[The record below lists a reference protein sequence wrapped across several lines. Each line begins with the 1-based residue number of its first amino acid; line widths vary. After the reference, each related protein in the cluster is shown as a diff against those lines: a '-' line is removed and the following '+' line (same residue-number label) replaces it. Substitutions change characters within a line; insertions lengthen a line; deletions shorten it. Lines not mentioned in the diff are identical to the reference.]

1 MDINLM
7 ITSFPKLLDATV
19 VTVKLLSLSLFFG
32 LFIGLLFA
40 ILRLSKNKI
49 INKFAY
55 GYSYVFRG
63 TPLLVQIFIIYFGLG
78 NIEYFRSTF
87 LWVVFKEPYWC
98 AIIAFALNTG
108 AYTSEILRSAFQTIK
123 PGFIEAGKSLGIS
136 NKIIFYKI
144 QIPIAIRQSLP
155 AYGNE
160 IILMMKGTSLAST
173 VTLMDFD
180 LMINSLPKLLGA
192 TVVTLKLL
200 SASLFFGLFIG
211 LLFAVLRLNKNKI
224 INKFAY
230 TYSYVFRGTPLLVQ
244 IFIIYFGLGQIEYF
258 RSTFLWVVFKEP
270 YWCAIIA
277 FALNTGAYTSEIL
290 RSAFQ
295 TIKPGLIEA
304 GKSLGISNKII
315 FYKIQIPIA
324 IRQSLPAYGN
334 EIILMMKGTSLA
346 STVTLMDL
354 TGVAK
359 YIISTTFKPIE
370 VFIVAGGIYLFMT
383 FIIHNVIKFLEKK
396 YSFN

>member
-1 MDINLM
+1 MDFELM
-7 ITSFPKLLDATV
+7 VASFPKLLNAALITL
-19 VTVKLLSLSLFFG
+19 KLLSVSLIIG

-40 ILRLSKNKI
+40 ILRLNKNI
-49 INKFAY
+49 FINKFAY
-55 GYSYVFRG
+55 GYSYLFRG

-78 NIEYFRSTF
+78 QIEYLRSTV
-87 LWVVFKEPYWC
+87 LWTILKEPYWC

-123 PGFIEAGKSLGIS
+123 PGIIEAGKSLGIP

-173 VTLMDFD
+173 VT
-180 LMINSLPKLLGA
+180 I
-192 TVVTLKLL
+192 
-200 SASLFFGLFIG
+200 
-211 LLFAVLRLNKNKI
+211 
-224 INKFAY
+224 
-230 TYSYVFRGTPLLVQ
+230 
-244 IFIIYFGLGQIEYF
+244 
-258 RSTFLWVVFKEP
+258 
-270 YWCAIIA
+270 
-277 FALNTGAYTSEIL
+277 
-290 RSAFQ
+290 
-295 TIKPGLIEA
+295 
-304 GKSLGISNKII
+304 
-315 FYKIQIPIA
+315 
-324 IRQSLPAYGN
+324 
-334 EIILMMKGTSLA
+334 
-346 STVTLMDL
+346 MDL

-370 VFIVAGGIYLFMT
+370 VFIIAGGIYLFMT

>member
-1 MDINLM
+1 MDLELM
-7 ITSFPKLLDATV
+7 ANSFPKLLNAAVITL
-19 VTVKLLSLSLFFG
+19 KLLSASLIIG
-32 LFIGLLFA
+32 LFVGLFFA
-40 ILRLSKNKI
+40 ILRLNKNI
-49 INKFAY
+49 FLNRFAY

-78 NIEYFRSTF
+78 QIEYLRSTF
-87 LWVVFKEPYWC
+87 LWVILKEPYWC

-123 PGFIEAGKSLGIS
+123 PGIVEAGKSLGIS

-173 VTLMDFD
+173 VT
-180 LMINSLPKLLGA
+180 I
-192 TVVTLKLL
+192 
-200 SASLFFGLFIG
+200 
-211 LLFAVLRLNKNKI
+211 
-224 INKFAY
+224 
-230 TYSYVFRGTPLLVQ
+230 
-244 IFIIYFGLGQIEYF
+244 
-258 RSTFLWVVFKEP
+258 
-270 YWCAIIA
+270 
-277 FALNTGAYTSEIL
+277 
-290 RSAFQ
+290 
-295 TIKPGLIEA
+295 
-304 GKSLGISNKII
+304 
-315 FYKIQIPIA
+315 
-324 IRQSLPAYGN
+324 
-334 EIILMMKGTSLA
+334 
-346 STVTLMDL
+346 MDL

-383 FIIHNVIKFLEKK
+383 FVIHNLIKFLEKK

>member
-1 MDINLM
+1 MDFDLM
-7 ITSFPKLLDATV
+7 FTSFPKLLSATLI
-19 VTVKLLSLSLFFG
+19 TLKLLSVSLIIGMFLG
-32 LFIGLLFA
+32 LFFA
-40 ILRLSKNKI
+40 ILRLNKIKI

-78 NIEYFRSTF
+78 QIEYLRTTF
-87 LWVVFKEPYWC
+87 LWEILKEPYWC

-123 PGFIEAGKSLGIS
+123 PGI
-136 NKIIFYKI
+136 
-144 QIPIAIRQSLP
+144 
-155 AYGNE
+155 
-160 IILMMKGTSLAST
+160 
-173 VTLMDFD
+173 
-180 LMINSLPKLLGA
+180 
-192 TVVTLKLL
+192 
-200 SASLFFGLFIG
+200 
-211 LLFAVLRLNKNKI
+211 
-224 INKFAY
+224 
-230 TYSYVFRGTPLLVQ
+230 
-244 IFIIYFGLGQIEYF
+244 
-258 RSTFLWVVFKEP
+258 
-270 YWCAIIA
+270 
-277 FALNTGAYTSEIL
+277 
-290 RSAFQ
+290 
-295 TIKPGLIEA
+295 IEA

-396 YSFN
+396 YSFSQ

>member
-1 MDINLM
+1 MDIDLLLN
-7 ITSFPKLLDATV
+7 SFPKLLVASIT
-19 VTVKLLSLSLFFG
+19 TLKLLSASLVIG
-32 LFIGLLFA
+32 LFIGLFFA
-40 ILRLSKNKI
+40 ILRINKNI
-49 INKFAY
+49 FISKFAY

-78 NIEYFRSTF
+78 QIEYLRSTV
-87 LWVVFKEPYWC
+87 LWVILKEPYWC

-123 PGFIEAGKSLGIS
+123 PGIIEAGKSLGIS
-136 NKIIFYKI
+136 NKVIFYKI

-173 VTLMDFD
+173 VT
-180 LMINSLPKLLGA
+180 I
-192 TVVTLKLL
+192 
-200 SASLFFGLFIG
+200 
-211 LLFAVLRLNKNKI
+211 
-224 INKFAY
+224 
-230 TYSYVFRGTPLLVQ
+230 
-244 IFIIYFGLGQIEYF
+244 
-258 RSTFLWVVFKEP
+258 
-270 YWCAIIA
+270 
-277 FALNTGAYTSEIL
+277 
-290 RSAFQ
+290 
-295 TIKPGLIEA
+295 
-304 GKSLGISNKII
+304 
-315 FYKIQIPIA
+315 
-324 IRQSLPAYGN
+324 
-334 EIILMMKGTSLA
+334 
-346 STVTLMDL
+346 MDL